1 MNCRDC
7 GKACGVSGYPTGGPH
22 GVYCRGCASRR
33 SGLTRQI
40 LTNAKRA
47 HSVAK
52 RKNDTI
58 ARLRLQI
65 AKYEEREA
73 LLNAEI
79 DRLVDGICEMLE
91 DQKTLER
98 EISRHERKK
107 RNTG

>member
-7 GKACGVSGYPTGGPH
+7 GRACGVSGYPTVGAR

-33 SGLTRQI
+33 SGLTRKI

-52 RKNDTI
+52 RKNNTI
-58 ARLRLQI
+58 ARLRLEI

>member
-33 SGLTRQI
+33 SGLTRKI

-52 RKNDTI
+52 SKNDTI